1 MNPKFLRRFWRRLLR
16 TSRGGSLRV
25 IPLFL
30 VAFASNCWGD
40 QTESPLAPNPPAAAV
55 RRVDFVT
62 EIQPIFQRACLTC
75 HGGAKQKG
83 DYRLD
88 VRETAFEGGESYAPN
103 IVRGKSDQS
112 PLIRFVTGTDDL
124 VMPPAGERLS
134 DAEISLLRNWID
146 EGADWPDHVAGKAN
160 DKSDLWS
167 LKPLVL
173 PEIPGGPPSR
183 QDSNPAEIIDRFV
196 RQKRDQQHFMGSAEA
211 DRRTLLRRVSFDLIG
226 LPPTPEEV
234 DTFLADPN
242 PQAYEKWVDQLLD
255 SPRYGE
261 RWARHWL
268 DTAHYAE
275 THGHDQDR
283 IREHAWP
290 YRDYLIESLNSDKPY
305 SRFVQEQIAG
315 DVLFPEDPAATVA
328 LGFLAA
334 GPWDES
340 SLRDIREDTIDRQIA
355 RYLDRDD
362 MLSTVMNNICSLTVQ
377 CARCHD
383 HKFDPI
389 SQQDYYALQ
398 AVFSGVERANRRYDV
413 DAGTARLRRDLLR
426 RKQALEQRTEE
437 ETARLMSADVQ
448 RQVAEWEDLR
458 GRQTAVWQNFNIDS
472 FTSADG
478 ATLSLLPDGSIL
490 SGGPC
495 PEKETVT
502 IVSAPF
508 SSLNCAPLE
517 KSPPEKS
524 PAEKPTAQEKDHE
537 QHPEPQHASNPTTLR
552 QITAIRLEV
561 LTHESLPKKGPGRQP
576 DNGNLHLTEFEVWI
590 DGCDKPL
597 ELVNATADFDQ
608 SDWDIAKSI
617 DRNEETA
624 WGIHPQEGAAHQA
637 VFELKTPL
645 RLHSAGFEATCLSI
659 SPQEKSRANLGLHHP
674 DRLRIVLKQR
684 HGRQHIIGR
693 LRLSWTDSALPV
705 RIEQTPGSLAAILT
719 IPPLERTEAQRQEL
733 AAFQQLNGI
742 NQGLAVLPASK
753 LVYAAAADFEPDGSL
768 RPPPGPRPIHVL
780 HRGDIRH
787 PREEVLPGALSC
799 VTAIPARFEIPSG
812 MPESLRRRELAK
824 WLTAPENPLTWRSI
838 VNRVW
843 YHHFGRGIVG
853 TLNDFGQTGEKPTH
867 PELLD
872 WLALEFR
879 DSGQSMK
886 SLHRWIVTSQTYRQK
901 VETPR
906 ISVAPSTAPGTIQD
920 QRVGLDADN
929 RWLWRMNRIR
939 LDGESI
945 RDSVLAISGR
955 LDLRM
960 GGPSDRQFDLQPGIH
975 VTPRVDYGKFDPLSE
990 LGRRRSIYR
999 FLFRTLPDPF
1009 MESLDCPS
1017 GDQITPARNNSVTV
1031 QQALALWNDVFMAHN
1046 CEQIALR
1053 IEGEVNPSQIV
1064 DSGKSKTDKQIERAF
1079 RLILGRNPAATEI
1092 DDVRIFTAEHGL
1104 ANLCRLL
1111 LNSNE
1116 FLFVN

>member
-1 MNPKFLRRFWRRLLR
+1 MNPKFLRRFWRTLLR
-16 TSRGGSLRV
+16 TSRRGLPRFL
-25 IPLFL
+25 PLFL
-30 VAFASNCWGD
+30 IAFASNGWGD
-40 QTESPLAPNPPAAAV
+40 QTESHLAAKPPAAAV

-62 EIQPIFQRACLTC
+62 EIQPIFQRACVSC

-83 DYRLD
+83 EYRLD
-88 VRETAFEGGESYAPN
+88 VRETAFQGGESYAPN

-112 PLIRFVTGTDDL
+112 PLMRFVTGTDDL

-146 EGADWPDHVAGKAN
+146 EGADWPDHVAGKAH

-167 LKPLVL
+167 LKRLVP
-173 PEIPGGPPSR
+173 PEIPGDARSR
-183 QDSNPAEIIDRFV
+183 KDSNPAEIIDRFI
-196 RQKRDQQHFMGSAEA
+196 RQKRDEQHFTGSAEA

-234 DTFLADPN
+234 DAFLTDPN
-242 PQAYEKWVDQLLD
+242 PLAYEKWVDQLLD

-268 DTAHYAE
+268 DTAHFAE

-290 YRDYLIESLNSDKPY
+290 YRDYLLESLNSDKPY

-362 MLSTVMNNICSLTVQ
+362 MVSTVMNNICSLTVQ

-413 DAGTARLRRDLLR
+413 DAQTARQRRELQL
-426 RKQALEQRTEE
+426 RKQAIEQRSGE

-448 RQVAEWEDLR
+448 RQVAEWEGLR
-458 GRQTAVWQNFNIDS
+458 GRQAAVWQNFQIDL

-478 ATLSLLPDGSIL
+478 AMLSMLPDGSIL
-490 SGGPC
+490 SEGPC

-508 SSLNCAPLE
+508 SPLPFPPLQGPPEEKLIPLE
-517 KSPPEKS
+517 TEH
-524 PAEKPTAQEKDHE
+524 D
-537 QHPEPQHASNPTTLR
+537 QHPEPQHGNKPILR

-576 DNGNLHLTEFEVWI
+576 DNGNLHLTEFEVWV

-597 ELVNATADFDQ
+597 ELLNATADFDQ
-608 SDWDIAKSI
+608 SGWDIAKSI

-645 RLHSAGFEATCLSI
+645 QLTSAGFKTTCSPAP
-659 SPQEKSRANLGLHHP
+659 PQENPKENPGLHHP

-693 LRLSWTDSALPV
+693 MRLSWTDSALPV
-705 RIEQTPGSLAAILT
+705 RIEQTPAPLAAILA
-719 IPPLERTEAQRQEL
+719 ISSPERTEVQRLEL
-733 AAFQQLNGI
+733 AAYQQWNEV
-742 NQGLAVLPASK
+742 NQALSALPVSK

-768 RPPPGPRPIHVL
+768 RPPPGPRPIHLL
-780 HRGDIRH
+780 HRGDIRD

-812 MPESLRRRELAK
+812 MPESHRRRELAK
-824 WLTAPENPLTWRSI
+824 WLTDQDNPLTWRSI

-906 ISVAPSTAPGTIQD
+906 VSVVPSAEPGIIQD
-920 QRVGLDADN
+920 QRAELDADN

-945 RDSVLAISGR
+945 RDSVLVISGR

-1031 QQALALWNDVFMAHN
+1031 QQALALWNDVFIAQN
-1046 CEQIALR
+1046 CQQIALR
-1053 IEGEVNPSQIV
+1053 IEGEANSSVIV
-1064 DSGKSKTDKQIERAF
+1064 ERGNSKEDKQIERAF
-1079 RLILGRNPAATEI
+1079 RLILGRNPAEVEI
-1092 DDVRIFTAEHGL
+1092 GEVRIFTAEHGL

-1116 FLFVN
+1116 FLFIN

>member
-16 TSRGGSLRV
+16 TSRGGSLSV

-30 VAFASNCWGD
+30 IAFASNCWGD
-40 QTESPLAPNPPAAAV
+40 QTESQLAPNPPAAAV

-62 EIQPIFQRACLTC
+62 EIQPIFQRACLAC
-75 HGGAKQKG
+75 HGRAKQKG

-88 VRETAFEGGESYAPN
+88 VRETAFKGGESYAPN

-112 PLIRFVTGTDDL
+112 PLIRFVTGIDDL

-167 LKPLVL
+167 LKPLVR

-196 RQKRDQQHFMGSAEA
+196 RQKRDELHFTGSAEA

-226 LPPTPEEV
+226 LPPTPEEI
-234 DTFLADPN
+234 DRFLADPN
-242 PQAYEKWVDQLLD
+242 PHAYEKWVDQLLD

-268 DTAHYAE
+268 DTAHFAE

-290 YRDYLIESLNSDKPY
+290 YRDYLIESFNSDKPY

-315 DVLFPEDPAATVA
+315 DVLFPEHPAATVA

-362 MLSTVMNNICSLTVQ
+362 MVSTVMNNICSLTVQ

-437 ETARLMSADVQ
+437 ETARLMSTDVQ

-478 ATLSLLPDGSIL
+478 ATLGMLPDGSIL

-495 PEKETVT
+495 PEKETIT

-508 SSLNCAPLE
+508 SSFNRAPQ
-517 KSPPEKS
+517 EKS
-524 PAEKPTAQEKDHE
+524 PAEKPTDDEKDRE
-537 QHPEPQHASNPTTLR
+537 QHPEPQHASEPTTLR

-576 DNGNLHLTEFEVWI
+576 DNGNLHLTEFEIWI

-608 SDWDIAKSI
+608 SGWEIAKSI

-645 RLHSAGFEATCLSI
+645 RLHSAGFEATC
-659 SPQEKSRANLGLHHP
+659 SPTSLREKSRENPGLHHP

-705 RIEQTPGSLAAILT
+705 RIEQTPGPLAAILT
-719 IPPLERTEAQRQEL
+719 IPPPERTEAQRQEL
-733 AAFQQLNGI
+733 AAFQQLNEI
-742 NQGLAVLPASK
+742 NQALAVLPASK

-812 MPESLRRRELAK
+812 MPESLRRRGLAK
-824 WLTAPENPLTWRSI
+824 WLTDQDNPLTWRSI

-906 ISVAPSTAPGTIQD
+906 VSVALSTAPGTIQD

-1031 QQALALWNDVFMAHN
+1031 QQALALWNDVFIAQN

-1092 DDVRIFTAEHGL
+1092 DDVRIFAAEHGL